1 MSVAQRI
8 PLATTT
14 ELRRPLLV
22 TRTARIGLALAAFA
36 VLAAALAVA
45 LKGGGRPPALVS
57 RGSDGVIVLDVSGS
71 IGPREYRRLA
81 GALSDAVSSGRRY
94 GLVVFSDVAYEVFPP
109 GTDPA
114 QVIAVRRFFVARKK
128 GESRLGTMRVLDSF
142 YLGSPWTGAFT
153 GGTRISEG
161 LKVARQVIE
170 RDRIPNGAVVLMSD
184 LNYDSFDVGAIE
196 REMFAYSRK
205 HLSLRII
212 GLSPARS
219 RQVFFDRLR
228 ELPGIQAVNTTAT
241 LGSGSL
247 AAERQPPPFALVG
260 LGLALLGLLAVNELA
275 LARLMWAPTQARGAA
290 A

>member
-1 MSVAQRI
+1 MSVARRI
-8 PLATTT
+8 PLATVG
-14 ELRRPLLV
+14 ELRRPLV
-22 TRTARIGLALAAFA
+22 ITRAARIGLALAALA
-36 VLAAALAVA
+36 ALAAALGVA
-45 LKGGGRPPALVS
+45 LKGGGQPPSLVA

-81 GALSDAVSSGRRY
+81 GALSDAVASGRRY

-114 QVIAVRRFFVARKK
+114 QVTAVRRFFVERK
-128 GESRLGTMRVLDSF
+128 GGSSRLGTLRVVDSY
-142 YLGSPWTGAFT
+142 YLASPWTGAFT

-161 LKVARQVIE
+161 LKLARHVIE
-170 RDRIPNGAVVLMSD
+170 RDRITNASVVLMSD
-184 LNYDSFDVGAIE
+184 LNYDAFDVGAIE
-196 REMFAYSRK
+196 REMFMYARK
-205 HLSLRII
+205 HMALRII
-212 GLSPARS
+212 GLTPARS

-228 ELPGIQAVNTTAT
+228 ELPGIQAVDTTAT
-241 LGSGSL
+241 LASEGFT
-247 AAERQPPPFALVG
+247 AERQASQYALIA